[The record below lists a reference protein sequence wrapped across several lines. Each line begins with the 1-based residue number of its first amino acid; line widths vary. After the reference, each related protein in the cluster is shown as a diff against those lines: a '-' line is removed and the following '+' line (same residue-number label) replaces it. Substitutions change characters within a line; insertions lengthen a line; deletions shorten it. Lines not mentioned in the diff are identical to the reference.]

1 MAGVVAA
8 AAMGT
13 GFVTAQL
20 KEVSLTVRSP
30 HGARH
35 EKFWTMRRSVKGLL
49 ASAHIPYSPHD
60 RIVPPLARPVGD
72 AVEIQKAVPVEVNTP
87 SRHLKAW
94 TTEYRVRSVIRQL
107 GIKLGPRDV
116 VKPAL
121 SAALTGPSTVTIL
134 RRWLV
139 HKTTTLSLP
148 FGVQHEPD
156 PHLAQGQTRVIRA
169 GRSGLE
175 RIVHTIVE
183 QNGKAVA
190 DHTTKRVVRSP
201 LNEVIAYGTKQMV
214 SRGGQA
220 FQVVRKLVMV
230 ATGYWPDPSWSTGI
244 TATGVKA
251 QYGIAAVDPS
261 VIPLGTHLYVPGY
274 GPAIADD
281 TGGAIIGDRIDL
293 CFNNGYQAI
302 DWGVRTVT
310 VYIEAPNPA

>member
-20 KEVSLTVRSP
+20 KEVNLTVRSP
-30 HGARH
+30 HGSRH
-35 EKFWTMRRSVKGLL
+35 EKFWTMHRSVKGSL
-49 ASAHIPYSPHD
+49 AGAHIAYSSHD
-60 RIVPPLARPVGD
+60 QIIPPLASKVGD
-72 AVEIQKAVPVEVNTP
+72 AVEIRKAVPVEVNTP
-87 SRHLKAW
+87 HRHLRAW
-94 TTEYRVRSVIRQL
+94 ATDYRVRSVIRQL

-139 HKTTTLSLP
+139 HKTATVSLP
-148 FGVQHEPD
+148 FTVTHEPD
-156 PHLAQGQTRVIRA
+156 PNLEQGQTRVVRA
-169 GRSGLE
+169 GRNGLE
-175 RIVHTIVE
+175 RVVHTIVE

-190 DHTTKRVVRSP
+190 EHTVRRMIRTP
-201 LNEVIAYGTKQMV
+201 LNEVLAYGTKQMV

-220 FQVVRKLVMV
+220 FQVVKKLVMV

-251 QYGIAAVDPS
+251 QYGIVAVDPS

-274 GPAIADD
+274 GQAIADD

-310 VYIEAPNPA
+310 VYIEAPSPT

>member
-1 MAGVVAA
+1 MAGVIAA

-20 KEVSLTVRSP
+20 KEVNLTIRSP
-30 HGARH
+30 QGSRH
-35 EKFWTMRRSVKGLL
+35 EKFWTMRRSVKGSL

-60 RIVPPLARPVGD
+60 RIVPPLTHPVTG
-72 AVEIQKAVPVEVNTP
+72 AVQIQRAVPVEIDTP
-87 SRHLKAW
+87 TRHWKAW

-107 GIKLGPRDV
+107 GIKLGPRDI

-121 SAALTGPSTVTIL
+121 SAALTGPTTVTIL

-139 HKTTTLSLP
+139 HKSATVSLP
-148 FGVQHEPD
+148 FGVQQEPD
-156 PHLAQGQTRVIRA
+156 PQLVEGQTRVVRP
-169 GRSGLE
+169 GRLGLE
-175 RIVHTIVE
+175 RIIQTIVE
-183 QNGKAVA
+183 QNGKAIA
-190 DHTTKRVVRSP
+190 EHTLRRVIRAP
-201 LNEVIAYGTKQMV
+201 LNEVLAYGTKQMV
-214 SRGGQA
+214 SRSGQA

-251 QYGIAAVDPS
+251 QYGIAAVDPA

-274 GPAIADD
+274 GQAVADD

-310 VYIEAPNPA
+310 VYIEAPSPV